1 MYEANTVFSEQLL
14 AWYNT
19 SFRALPWRKTKDPY
33 AIWLSE
39 IILQQT
45 RVEQG
50 MKYYFAFLENFPSI
64 LDLANAPQDD
74 VLRLWQGLGYYSRA
88 RNLHKTA
95 IQVRDQYNG
104 VFPSTYSE
112 ILALPGIGPY
122 TAAAIASFAFNIPE
136 AVVDGN
142 VYRFLSRLFDIQ
154 TPIDSSKGQKEF
166 KLLAQSLLNPNQP
179 GDFNQAMMEFGAV
192 VCKPTNP
199 DCLNCVFRTQCYANK
214 NQTIKLL
221 PVKSQKTK
229 VRNRY
234 LLFLIFEDQLGQ
246 TLIQKRSDSD
256 IWAGLYQ
263 FPEIE
268 LENNNIESS
277 FLDFGQLHPFFINEA
292 YLVKHISNEVLHILS
307 HQRLFARFLH
317 IQVDSLNY
325 AYFNNSEI
333 VNTNQLNEKAF
344 PRIIT
349 RYLEGLSDDNRL

>member
-1 MYEANTVFSEQLL
+1 MVFSEQLL
-14 AWYNT
+14 AWYSS
-19 SFRALPWRKTKDPY
+19 SFRALPWRKTKNPY

-50 MKYYFAFLENFPSI
+50 MKYYFAFLESYPTI
-64 LDLANAPQDD
+64 LDLANASQDD

-88 RNLHKTA
+88 RNLHATA
-95 IQVRDQYNG
+95 IQVRDQYFG

-142 VYRFLSRLFDIQ
+142 VYRFLSRIFDIH
-154 TPIDSSKGQKEF
+154 TPIDSSKGQREF
-166 KLLAQSLLNPNQP
+166 KLLAQSLLNPQNP
-179 GDFNQAMMEFGAV
+179 GDFNQAMMEFGAM
-192 VCKPTNP
+192 VCKPANP
-199 DCLNCVFRTQCYANK
+199 ECLKCVFREQCYAYK
-214 NQTIKLL
+214 NQTIKSL

-234 LLFLIFEDQLGQ
+234 FIFLIFEDQLGQ

-263 FPEIE
+263 FPLIE
-268 LENNNIESS
+268 LDLPSP
-277 FLDFGQLHPFFINEA
+277 DFTPIDFQQTHHFFNTKNYKI
-292 YLVKHISNEVLHILS
+292 LHISNEIRHVLS
-307 HQRLFARFLH
+307 HQKLFTRF
-317 IQVDSLNY
+317 VDIKVDELPTS
-325 AYFNNSEI
+325 FFINSENAD
-333 VNTNQLNEKAF
+333 VENLHKKAF
-344 PRIIT
+344 PRLIT
-349 RYLEGLSDDNRL
+349 RYLERE

>member
-1 MYEANTVFSEQLL
+1 MYEANMVFSEQLL
-14 AWYNT
+14 AWYYA
-19 SFRALPWRKTKDPY
+19 SFRQLPWRETKDPY

-39 IILQQT
+39 VILQQT

-50 MKYYFAFLENFPSI
+50 TNYYFAFLERFPTI
-64 LDLANAPQDD
+64 LDLANAPQDE

-88 RNLHKTA
+88 RNLHATA
-95 IQVRDQYNG
+95 MLIRDQYSG
-104 VFPSTYSE
+104 VFPSTYIE

-142 VYRFLSRLFDIQ
+142 VYRFLSRLYEIQ

-166 KLLAQSLLNPNQP
+166 KLLAQSLLNIKQP
-179 GDFNQAMMEFGAV
+179 GDFNQAMIEFGAM
-192 VCKPTNP
+192 VCKPANP
-199 DCLNCVFRTQCYANK
+199 TCESCVFRTQCYAYK
-214 NQTIKLL
+214 NQTIKSF

-234 LLFLIFEDQLGQ
+234 LIFLIFEDKLGQ

-268 LENNNIESS
+268 LENQIIGTSID
-277 FLDFGQLHPFFINEA
+277 DFGQLHPFFMNEA
-292 YLVKHISNEVLHILS
+292 YIVKHVSNEVLHILS
-307 HQRLFARFLH
+307 HQRLFAHFLH
-317 IQVDSLNY
+317 IQVDSINY
-325 AYFNNSEI
+325 NYFNNSEI

-344 PRIIT
+344 PRLIT
-349 RYLEGLSDDNRL
+349 RYLEGLSNDNKL

>member
-1 MYEANTVFSEQLL
+1 MDEANTVFSEQLL

-19 SFRALPWRKTKDPY
+19 SSRALPWRETKDPY

-50 MKYYFAFLENFPSI
+50 TKYYFAFLENYPTI
-64 LDLANAPQDD
+64 LDLANAPQDE

-112 ILALPGIGPY
+112 ILALSGIGPY

-142 VYRFLSRLFDIQ
+142 VYRFLARLFDIQ

-166 KLLAQSLLNPNQP
+166 KLLAQSLLNPNQT

-192 VCKPTNP
+192 VCKPANP
-199 DCLNCVFRTQCYANK
+199 DCLNCVFRAQCYAYK

-234 LLFLIFEDQLGQ
+234 LIFLIFEDQLGQ

-263 FPEIE
+263 FPLIE
-268 LENNNIESS
+268 LDQPFSDLNT
-277 FLDFGQLHPFFINEA
+277 FYFKQTHPFFKSENYSI
-292 YLVKHISNEVLHILS
+292 VHISDEILHVLS
-307 HQRLFARFLH
+307 HQKLITRFIH
-317 IQVDSLNY
+317 VRVDSLPVSF
-325 AYFNNSEI
+325 FNNAGLISM
-333 VNTNQLNEKAF
+333 NQLHQKAF

-349 RYLEGLSDDNRL
+349 RYLERE

>member
-1 MYEANTVFSEQLL
+1 MVFSEQLL
-14 AWYNT
+14 AWYST
-19 SFRALPWRKTKDPY
+19 SFRALPWRKTKNPY

-50 MKYYFAFLENFPSI
+50 MKYYFAFLENYPTI
-64 LDLANAPQDD
+64 LALANASEDD

-88 RNLHKTA
+88 RNLHATA

-104 VFPSTYSE
+104 IFPSTYLE

-122 TAAAIASFAFNIPE
+122 TAAAIASFAYNIPE

-179 GDFNQAMMEFGAV
+179 GDFNQAMMEFGAM
-192 VCKPTNP
+192 VCKPANP
-199 DCLNCVFRTQCYANK
+199 ECLKCVFREQCYAYK
-214 NQTIKLL
+214 NQTIKSL

-234 LLFLIFEDQLGQ
+234 FIFLIFEDQLDQ

-263 FPEIE
+263 FPLIE
-268 LENNNIESS
+268 LEETFSDINT
-277 FLDFGQLHPFFINEA
+277 FDFNQAHPFFRAELFTIHRVSEE
-292 YLVKHISNEVLHILS
+292 IRHILS
-307 HQRLFARFLH
+307 HQKIHAHFIHFKMEKLP
-317 IQVDSLNY
+317 IS
-325 AYFNNSEI
+325 YFKNSEI
-333 VNTNQLNEKAF
+333 SDMEHLHKKAF
-344 PRIIT
+344 PRLIT
-349 RYLEGLSDDNRL
+349 RYLERE

>member
-1 MYEANTVFSEQLL
+1 MVFSEQLL
-14 AWYNT
+14 AWYST
-19 SFRALPWRKTKDPY
+19 SFRALPWRKTKNPY

-50 MKYYFAFLENFPSI
+50 MNYYFAFLENYPTI
-64 LDLANAPQDD
+64 IDLANASQDD

-88 RNLHKTA
+88 RNLHATA

-142 VYRFLSRLFDIQ
+142 VYRFLSRIFDIH

-166 KLLAQSLLNPNQP
+166 KLLAQSLLNPKHP
-179 GDFNQAMMEFGAV
+179 GDFNQAMMEFGAM
-192 VCKPTNP
+192 VCKPANP
-199 DCLNCVFRTQCYANK
+199 DCLKCVFREQCYAYK
-214 NQTIKLL
+214 NQTIKSL

-234 LLFLIFEDQLGQ
+234 FIFLIFEDQLGQ

-263 FPEIE
+263 FPVIE
-268 LENNNIESS
+268 VENHIIGSS
-277 FLDFGQLHPFFINEA
+277 IVDFGQLHPFFMNETH
-292 YLVKHISNEVLHILS
+292 LVKHISNEVLHILS

-325 AYFNNSEI
+325 DYFNYSEI
-333 VNTNQLNEKAF
+333 VNTNQLKEKAF
-344 PRIIT
+344 PRLIT
-349 RYLEGLSDDNRL
+349 RYLEGLSNDNRL

>member
-1 MYEANTVFSEQLL
+1 MYKANMVFSEQLL
-14 AWYNT
+14 VWYSS
-19 SFRALPWRKTKDPY
+19 SFRALPWRKTKNPY

-50 MKYYFAFLENFPSI
+50 MKYYFAFLENYPTI

-88 RNLHKTA
+88 RNLHATA

-122 TAAAIASFAFNIPE
+122 TAAAIASFAYNIPE

-179 GDFNQAMMEFGAV
+179 GDFNQAMMEFGAM
-192 VCKPTNP
+192 VCKPANP
-199 DCLNCVFRTQCYANK
+199 DCLKCVFREQCYAYK
-214 NQTIKLL
+214 NQTIKSL

-234 LLFLIFEDQLGQ
+234 FIFLIFEDLLGQ

-263 FPEIE
+263 FPLIE
-268 LENNNIESS
+268 LDLPSPDFTPIDFQQTHHFFNTENYKI
-277 FLDFGQLHPFFINEA
+277 L
-292 YLVKHISNEVLHILS
+292 HISNEIRHVLS
-307 HQRLFARFLH
+307 HQKLFTRF
-317 IQVDSLNY
+317 VDVKVDELPTS
-325 AYFNNSEI
+325 FFINSEI
-333 VNTNQLNEKAF
+333 ADMENLHKKAF
-344 PRIIT
+344 PRLIT
-349 RYLEGLSDDNRL
+349 RYLERE

>member
-19 SFRALPWRKTKDPY
+19 SFRVLPWRETKDPY

-39 IILQQT
+39 VILQQT

-50 MKYYFAFLENFPSI
+50 TKYYFAFLENFPTI
-64 LDLANAPQDD
+64 LDLANAPQDE

-142 VYRFLSRLFDIQ
+142 VYRFLSRVFEIQ

-166 KLLAQSLLNPNQP
+166 KLLAQSLLSLNQP
-179 GDFNQAMMEFGAV
+179 GDFNQAMIEFGAM
-192 VCKPTNP
+192 VCKPANP
-199 DCLNCVFRTQCYANK
+199 LCESCVFRAQCYAYK
-214 NQTIKLL
+214 NQTIKSL

-229 VRNRY
+229 VRNRNFI
-234 LLFLIFEDQLGQ
+234 FLIFENQLGQ

-263 FPEIE
+263 FPLIE
-268 LENNNIESS
+268 LEQPISDLNT
-277 FLDFGQLHPFFINEA
+277 FDFKQTHPIFKSENYSIVRISDEILH
-292 YLVKHISNEVLHILS
+292 VLS
-307 HQRLFARFLH
+307 HQKLITRFIH
-317 IQVDSLNY
+317 VRVDSLPVSF
-325 AYFNNSEI
+325 FNNAELSSMD
-333 VNTNQLNEKAF
+333 QLQQKAF

-349 RYLEGLSDDNRL
+349 RYLERE

>member
-1 MYEANTVFSEQLL
+1 MYMANMVFSEQLL
-14 AWYNT
+14 AWYST
-19 SFRALPWRKTKDPY
+19 SFRALPWRKTKNPY

-50 MKYYFAFLENFPSI
+50 MKYYFAFLENYPTI

-88 RNLHKTA
+88 RNLHATA

-122 TAAAIASFAFNIPE
+122 TAAAIASFAYNIPE

-179 GDFNQAMMEFGAV
+179 GDFNQAMMEFGAM
-192 VCKPTNP
+192 VCKPANP
-199 DCLNCVFRTQCYANK
+199 DCLNCVFREQCYAYK
-214 NQTIKLL
+214 NQTIKSL

-234 LLFLIFEDQLGQ
+234 FIFLIFEDQLGQ

-263 FPEIE
+263 FPLIE
-268 LENNNIESS
+268 LDLPFPDFTPIDFHQTHHFFNTENYKI
-277 FLDFGQLHPFFINEA
+277 L
-292 YLVKHISNEVLHILS
+292 HISNEIRHVLS
-307 HQRLFARFLH
+307 HQKLFTRF
-317 IQVDSLNY
+317 VDVKVDELPTS
-325 AYFNNSEI
+325 FFINSEI
-333 VNTNQLNEKAF
+333 ADMENLHKKAF
-344 PRIIT
+344 PRLIT
-349 RYLEGLSDDNRL
+349 RYLERE

>member
-1 MYEANTVFSEQLL
+1 MMNKANTGFSEQLL
-14 AWYNT
+14 AWYNV
-19 SFRALPWRKTKDPY
+19 SFRQLPWRETKDPY

-39 IILQQT
+39 VILQQT

-50 MKYYFAFLENFPSI
+50 ANYYFAFLERFPTI

-104 VFPSTYSE
+104 VFPSTYAD

-142 VYRFLSRLFDIQ
+142 VYRFLSRLFEIQ

-179 GDFNQAMMEFGAV
+179 GDFNQAMIEFGAM
-192 VCKPTNP
+192 VCKPANP
-199 DCLNCVFRTQCYANK
+199 TCESCVFRTQCYAYK
-214 NQTIKLL
+214 NQTIKSF

-256 IWAGLYQ
+256 IWASLYQ
-263 FPEIE
+263 FPLIE
-268 LENNNIESS
+268 LEQPFSDLNT
-277 FLDFGQLHPFFINEA
+277 FDFKQAHPFFNSENYSI
-292 YLVKHISNEVLHILS
+292 VHISNEIIHVLS
-307 HQRLFARFLH
+307 HQKLITHFIHVR
-317 IQVDSLNY
+317 VESLPSSF
-325 AYFNNSEI
+325 FNNAELSSKE
-333 VNTNQLNEKAF
+333 QLHQKAF

-349 RYLEGLSDDNRL
+349 RYLERD

>member
-1 MYEANTVFSEQLL
+1 MANMVFSEQLL
-14 AWYNT
+14 AWYST
-19 SFRALPWRKTKDPY
+19 SFRALPWRKTKNPY

-50 MKYYFAFLENFPSI
+50 MKYYFAFLENYPTI

-88 RNLHKTA
+88 RNLHATA

-122 TAAAIASFAFNIPE
+122 TAAAIASFAYNIPE

-179 GDFNQAMMEFGAV
+179 GDFNQAMMEFGAM
-192 VCKPTNP
+192 VCKPANP
-199 DCLNCVFRTQCYANK
+199 DCLNCVFREQCYAYK
-214 NQTIKLL
+214 NQTIKSL

-234 LLFLIFEDQLGQ
+234 FIFLIFEDQLGQ

-263 FPEIE
+263 FPLIE
-268 LENNNIESS
+268 LDLPFPDFTPIDFHQTHHFFNTENYKI
-277 FLDFGQLHPFFINEA
+277 L
-292 YLVKHISNEVLHILS
+292 HISNEIRHVLS
-307 HQRLFARFLH
+307 HQKLFTRF
-317 IQVDSLNY
+317 VDVKVDELPTS
-325 AYFNNSEI
+325 FFINSEI
-333 VNTNQLNEKAF
+333 ADMENLHKKAF
-344 PRIIT
+344 PRLIT
-349 RYLEGLSDDNRL
+349 RYLERE